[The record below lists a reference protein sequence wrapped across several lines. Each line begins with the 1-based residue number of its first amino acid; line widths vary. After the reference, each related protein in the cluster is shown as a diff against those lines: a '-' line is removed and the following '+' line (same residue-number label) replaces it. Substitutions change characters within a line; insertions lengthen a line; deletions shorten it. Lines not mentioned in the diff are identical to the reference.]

1 MICDIA
7 DAALRWL
14 VLLGNTVLGLYMYN
28 WLVRHRR
35 LEVVD
40 RNVQFFLLHV
50 CVLSLALVT
59 ELGMELHKLA
69 GAGCY
74 AALILP
80 LVRPIQTN
88 IN

>member
-1 MICDIA
+1 
-7 DAALRWL
+7 
-14 VLLGNTVLGLYMYN
+14 MYN

-50 CVLSLALVT
+50 CVLSFALVT
-59 ELGMELHKLA
+59 ELGMELHKLV
-69 GAGCY
+69 GAGSY

-80 LVRPIQTN
+80 LVRPIA
-88 IN
+88 

>member
-1 MICDIA
+1 VIRDIA

-14 VLLGNTVLGLYMYN
+14 VLLGNTVVGLYMYN

-50 CVLSLALVT
+50 CVLSFALVT
-59 ELGMELHKLA
+59 ELRMELHMLV

-80 LVRPIQTN
+80 LVRPIA
-88 IN
+88 